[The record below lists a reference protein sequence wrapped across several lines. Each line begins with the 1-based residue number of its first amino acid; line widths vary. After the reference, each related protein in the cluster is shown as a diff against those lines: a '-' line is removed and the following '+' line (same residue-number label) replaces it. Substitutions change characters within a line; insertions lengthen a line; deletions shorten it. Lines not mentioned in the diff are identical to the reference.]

1 MKVFPDVSCSNN
13 QLSTGSALRRGL
25 PARKERAASGEEF
38 VRGVPGRGTPSE
50 FVAAI
55 SAYLHAEPNSMPR
68 VIGLLNRL
76 NSRGDIPADLLRL
89 LELRIS
95 RGEPAGA
102 NDGVTVDLGRNE
114 VVTACIA
121 DRHPIVGRVEVG
133 RVLRDRYDIE
143 ECLGTGGK
151 GTVFKPLD
159 RYRSSL
165 PPSQR
170 Y

>member
-13 QLSTGSALRRGL
+13 QLSTGSALRRVL
-25 PARKERAASGEEF
+25 RASIDGELSDDEF
-38 VRGVPGRGTPSE
+38 VRAIRGTCTQSE

-76 NSRGDIPADLLRL
+76 NGRGDIPADLLRL

-114 VVTACIA
+114 EI
-121 DRHPIVGRVEVG
+121 GRAHV
-133 RVLRDRYDIE
+133 
-143 ECLGTGGK
+143 
-151 GTVFKPLD
+151 
-159 RYRSSL
+159 
-165 PPSQR
+165 
-170 Y
+170 